1 MFYDM
6 TFLIDGLVEYHII
19 ILDTWQGFLTPNIN
33 HFLETIMKEIIS
45 IILQFIFDFFT
56 DRSCGQIYK
65 HNLFIN
71 KSKC

>member
-19 ILDTWQGFLTPNIN
+19 ILDTWQGFLTPSIK
-33 HFLETIMKEIIS
+33 HCLETIMKETIS
-45 IILQFIFDFFT
+45 IISQFIFDFFT

-71 KSKC
+71 KSEC